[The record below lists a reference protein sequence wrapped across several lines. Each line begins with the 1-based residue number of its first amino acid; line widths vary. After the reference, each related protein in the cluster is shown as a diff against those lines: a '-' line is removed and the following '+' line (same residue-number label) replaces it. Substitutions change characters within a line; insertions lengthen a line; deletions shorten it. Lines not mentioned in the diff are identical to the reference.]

1 MHKKETES
9 EIKTSYFKGVPGC
22 HSEILDWASRE
33 SDPKIKQDQR
43 EKEGQCLFTFLGH
56 CPLNG
61 PHARETLA
69 FCTGDAAHPSLYWR
83 QQGKSSVPIGSLK
96 LWVYDLSKPFA
107 TWFVN
112 QERELA
118 TGRSFYIFLGKH

>member
-1 MHKKETES
+1 MLLSQILFLSSTHMHKKETES

-56 CPLNG
+56 CPLTG
-61 PHARETLA
+61 PMPEMTLA
-69 FCTGDAAHPSLYWR
+69 FCTGDAAHQASIGDSR
-83 QQGKSSVPIGSLK
+83 GKLCT
-96 LWVYDLSKPFA
+96 D
-107 TWFVN
+107 WFL
-112 QERELA
+112 E
-118 TGRSFYIFLGKH
+118 TLGI